1 MSTGGIKKSNRDAP
15 DLKRIL
21 VAVDGSENS
30 ERAFGVALKIA
41 QQAGAELMI
50 LNVLPGITTLGA
62 MASRVPLPQS
72 TYDKFFQS
80 AEKDSREIV
89 SREASVA
96 RRLGVTVKEEVIR
109 STETIVQAIVDFAAE
124 KKIDLIVVGTRG
136 LGGFKRLLMGS
147 VSTGIVTHAHCS
159 VLVVR

>member
-1 MSTGGIKKSNRDAP
+1 MSTGETKKSNSDTP

-21 VAVDGSENS
+21 VAVDGSDNS

-41 QQAGAELMI
+41 QQAQAELLI
-50 LNVLPGITTLGA
+50 LSVLPGITTLGT

-72 TYDKFFQS
+72 TYDEFFRS
-80 AEKDSREIV
+80 AEKDSRDLV
-89 SREASVA
+89 AREASTA
-96 RRLGVTVKEEVIR
+96 RWLGVKVTEEVIR

-124 KKIDLIVVGTRG
+124 KKINLIIVGTRG
-136 LGGFKRLLMGS
+136 LGGFKRMLMGS

>member
-1 MSTGGIKKSNRDAP
+1 MSTDKVKRSNLDAP
-15 DLKRIL
+15 DLRRVL

-30 ERAFGVALKIA
+30 ERAFRVALKVA

-72 TYDKFFQS
+72 AYDEFFES
-80 AEKDSREIV
+80 AEKASRELV
-89 SREASVA
+89 SREALVA
-96 RRLGVTVKEEVIR
+96 KGLGAKVTAEVIR
-109 STETIVQAIVDFAAE
+109 STETIVQAIIDFAVE

>member
-1 MSTGGIKKSNRDAP
+1 MSTGGVKKSNRDAP

-41 QQAGAELMI
+41 EQPGAELLI

-72 TYDKFFQS
+72 TYDEFFES
-80 AEKDSREIV
+80 AEKDARELV
-89 SREASVA
+89 KREASVA
-96 RRLGVTVKEEVIR
+96 RRFGVTVKEEVIR